1 MGNNLGSSCGA
12 GGSKNPPAQTLD
24 SNPLA
29 QSPLRLLALHGWR
42 TSGDILTYQTGALQ
56 AHLEADFS
64 FPTAP
69 HAAKGPPDSAVAEVY
84 GPLNMEY
91 FEWFLKEKHVEPE
104 TDEEKAQR
112 SNELETSM
120 NMLLNILK
128 TADPPFDG
136 ILGFSQG
143 ANMATRLAHYMEQ
156 QQQSQQQPLF
166 RFVILIG
173 GVPPYDLENA
183 AASSKSPLALAT
195 PSLHI
200 HGLADPLLPYSQRLV
215 GMYAQQQQQH
225 QQKFPCVLQH
235 EEGHNIPSMKTGL
248 YPKINEWLVQ
258 FKQHQK

>member
-1 MGNNLGSSCGA
+1 MGNLFGSSCGA
-12 GGSKNPPAQTLD
+12 GGSSTNKAAQKNLD
-24 SNPLA
+24 SNPLT

-64 FPTAP
+64 FATAP
-69 HAAKGPPDSAVAEVY
+69 HPAKGPPDSAVAQVY

-112 SNELETSM
+112 SIELETSM
-120 NMLLNILK
+120 NMLLDMLK

-143 ANMATRLAHYMEQ
+143 ANMATRLAYYMEQ
-156 QQQSQQQPLF
+156 QQLPLF

-173 GVPPYDLENA
+173 GVPPYDLETA
-183 AASSKSPLALAT
+183 AASGKSPLALAT

-215 GMYAQQQQQH
+215 GMYAQQQQQ
-225 QQKFPCVLQH
+225 QQLPCVLQH

-248 YPKINEWLVQ
+248 YPKINEWLIQ
-258 FKQHQK
+258 FKQQRN